1 MVNNE
6 MAGLIAE
13 LAMEVGKEDD
23 IDFGMLEID
32 EETAYNLMAIN
43 VLEKYSDIKNNE
55 LVMLSTIT
63 HLLVQNFVLN
73 VKLNSM
79 Q

>member
-1 MVNNE
+1 

-23 IDFGMLEID
+23 IDFGMLAID
-32 EETAYNLMAIN
+32 EESAYHLMASN
-43 VLEKYSDIKNNE
+43 VLEKYCNLTNNE

-73 VKLNSM
+73 VKLNSVK
-79 Q
+79 